1 MFTSITTGSMPP
13 FIRSFEVGTIT
24 SLPGLRY
31 CLINFDIRCY
41 QDALFTYFAIPFP
54 QTLSSAVVKRRAE
67 YIAVRYAAKILLR
80 TAGCNNTPGIGQDRA
95 PAWPS
100 GWCGSLSHTDGHAI
114 ALVSPQEADLI
125 LGVDIETFSSLT
137 IRQTANLFS
146 SLDEQAL
153 LADSGID
160 YEIALLVTFSAKE
173 SLFKALYPEVR
184 YFFGFEAARV
194 CKIDILHQ
202 RITLELTQ
210 TLTQNRKKGS
220 QIAGYYV
227 MRDNQV
233 ITLFA

>member
-1 MFTSITTGSMPP
+1 MRQLGH
-13 FIRSFEVGTIT
+13 
-24 SLPGLRY
+24 
-31 CLINFDIRCY
+31 
-41 QDALFTYFAIPFP
+41 QDG
-54 QTLSSAVVKRRAE
+54 VVA
-67 YIAVRYAAKILLR
+67 
-80 TAGCNNTPGIGQDRA
+80 
-95 PAWPS
+95 
-100 GWCGSLSHTDGHAI
+100 GSLSHTYGHAI

-125 LGVDIETFSSLT
+125 PGVDIETFSSLT

-184 YFFGFEAARV
+184 YFFGFEARV

-220 QIAGYYV
+220 QIGYYV